1 MLSGIEINLF
11 LDGSGADRAKF
22 VAGEGVHQAIGA
34 GTIYSFFHVAAT
46 LVDSKLFDVAAV
58 DGCGDWG
65 VFVQHIF
72 PFLVEIDKGCQVGF
86 PGFNSFGI
94 HIVVRTTDFHV
105 FVAQTGKKMSELV
118 NVNFCGVQVA
128 VDADPVVV
136 VDSASAVFLGVGDD
150 VNEVV
155 RNVAGKVT
163 KAFVIIG
170 HDVTFGIKR
179 VE

>member
-11 LDGSGADRAKF
+11 LDGTGAYRAEF
-22 VAGEGVHQAIGA
+22 VAGEGVHQAIGT
-34 GTIYSFFHVAAT
+34 GTIYSFLHVSAT
-46 LVDSKLFDVAAV
+46 LVNTEFFDVAAV
-58 DGCGDWG
+58 DGCGDRG
-65 VFVQHIF
+65 VFLQHIF
-72 PFLVEIDKGCQVGF
+72 PFLVEIDEGCQVGF

-105 FVAQTGKKMSELV
+105 FITQSGKKVSELV
-118 NVNFCGVQVA
+118 DVNFGGVQVA

-136 VDSASAVFLGVGDD
+136 VDSASAVFLGIGDD

-163 KAFVIIG
+163 KAFVIVS
-170 HDVTFGIKR
+170 HDVTFRIKR